1 MRNRFT
7 SAAVCLALG
16 LTGWTVATG
25 SAAATERNGD
35 RNAVVTAAP
44 YSTGTHGDEHTGW
57 PGQASTPV
65 PVPPAVTELICGI
78 QQSIPYPVQI
88 PHCKQVNGW
97 Q

>member
-16 LTGWTVATG
+16 LTGWTMATG

-44 YSTGTHGDEHTGW
+44 YSTGTHGGEHMEW
-57 PGQASTPV
+57 PGQASV
-65 PVPPAVTELICGI
+65 LVPPAVTELICGI

-88 PHCKQVNGW
+88 PHCKPVNGW